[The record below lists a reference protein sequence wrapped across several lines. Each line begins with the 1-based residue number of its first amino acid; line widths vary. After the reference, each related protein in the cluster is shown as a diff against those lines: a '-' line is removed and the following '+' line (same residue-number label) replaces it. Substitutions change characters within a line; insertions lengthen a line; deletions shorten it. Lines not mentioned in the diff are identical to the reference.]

1 MLRIWNAPAALT
13 ASGIADLIEELAKR
27 ERDLRQV
34 VHNNDEQSTSLLDFA
49 ATRARKSLPNRME
62 PICPLSEAYCSRTAS
77 AEGISA
83 PGLTVSVHSQ
93 YQRAAIRFSSQHTF
107 PISLSQSDG
116 SQGETVSRHKYRET
130 SRTEVTDWSTVSAIR
145 ERPSVAT
152 WALCEPSTPVIRAA
166 QPARLSKGVQL
177 CRRLRLRAIP
187 MKLVLNVTVARPDLG
202 RLAPVISWKEPS
214 AHDLDKWTSV
224 TVKWEE
230 SAKNAE

>member
-1 MLRIWNAPAALT
+1 
-13 ASGIADLIEELAKR
+13 
-27 ERDLRQV
+27 
-34 VHNNDEQSTSLLDFA
+34 
-49 ATRARKSLPNRME
+49 ME

-93 YQRAAIRFSSQHTF
+93 YQRAAIRFSRHHTF

-202 RLAPVISWKEPS
+202 RLFPSLVGLIVNRSQRVKCFMRLRVSSSQLSSVLCPRKPASRS
-214 AHDLDKWTSV
+214 AHLSNV
-224 TVKWEE
+224 PIV
-230 SAKNAE
+230 